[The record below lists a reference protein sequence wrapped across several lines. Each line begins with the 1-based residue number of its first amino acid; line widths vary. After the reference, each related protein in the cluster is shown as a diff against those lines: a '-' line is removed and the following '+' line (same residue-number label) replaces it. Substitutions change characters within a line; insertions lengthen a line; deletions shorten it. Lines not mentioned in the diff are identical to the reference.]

1 MSVGAVYGG
10 QGRNKVTVLRRVA
23 HPGAIKRTGVAFP
36 YCMADADLCEGTE
49 RIYRLWQKKN
59 PDENNRSNFSESQ
72 REFVF
77 TEIFDIIHLKYV
89 YSIIEP
95 LL

>member
-10 QGRNKVTVLRRVA
+10 QGRNKVTPFYAELPTPAPLNVRALPSPTA
-23 HPGAIKRTGVAFP
+23 WRTLTSAR
-36 YCMADADLCEGTE
+36 E
-49 RIYRLWQKKN
+49 RNAYTGCGRKN